1 MNNCKLLL
9 TVILLTVSVTIQAK
23 TVKVLFIGNSYL
35 NTNNIPGMVNLMCI
49 ANGDTL
55 IYDEHTPGGYTLE
68 LHSTNATTLAKIKS
82 QQWDIVVLQ
91 EQSQKPA
98 FSPGQVATDVYP
110 YAKTLDSLIRDN
122 NSCSQTM
129 FYMTWGRKN
138 GDASNCASYPP
149 ICTYEGMQASLR
161 TSYTQMA
168 QDNNALVAP
177 VGAAWKAMRDSL
189 PSMDLYN
196 GDGSHPNVHG
206 SYLATCVFYASIFH
220 KTPYGTTYISS
231 LSGAD
236 AERIQ
241 YFAEKVTLDSLDKW
255 QQHGDYAYAD
265 FSHSITNANT
275 RAFQNSSLN
284 ATTYNWDFGDMN
296 TSAMPSPSHTYAQ
309 NGIYNVTLTAS
320 NSCNSEQR
328 KDTVNIGGVGINQ
341 TLLNA
346 NKVTVSQLGRGRV
359 TLNIPDGYEH
369 LTIYNMNGSKVARE
383 TLNGSNANLSFQLT
397 TGIYLYTVDGIQ
409 KQSGKISVQ

>member
-1 MNNCKLLL
+1 MNNYKLLL
-9 TVILLTVSVTIQAK
+9 AAILLTVSVTVQAK

-35 NTNNIPGMVNLMCI
+35 HTNNIPGMVNLMSM

-55 IYDEHTPGGYTLE
+55 IYDEHTPGGYTLQ
-68 LHSTNATTLAKIKS
+68 LHSTDATTLAKIKS
-82 QQWDIVVLQ
+82 QLWDVVVLQ

-98 FSPGQVATDVYP
+98 FAPGQVATDVYP

-122 NSCSQTM
+122 NSCTQTM

-138 GDASNCASYPP
+138 GDAGNCASYPP

-161 TSYTQMA
+161 TSYMQMA
-168 QDNNALVAP
+168 QDNKALVAP
-177 VGAAWKAMRDSL
+177 VGAAWKAMRDSV
-189 PSMDLYN
+189 PSIDLYN
-196 GDGSHPNVHG
+196 GDESHPNVHG
-206 SYLATCVFYASIFH
+206 AYLAACVFYASIFH
-220 KTPYGTTYISS
+220 KTPYGTTYIST

-236 AERIQ
+236 AERLQ
-241 YFAEKVTLDSLDKW
+241 YFATKVTLDSLDKW
-255 QQHGDYAYAD
+255 QQHGEYVYAG

-275 RAFQNSSLN
+275 RAFQNSSLK

-296 TSAMPSPSHTYAQ
+296 TSALPSPSNTYAQ
-309 NGIYNVTLTAS
+309 NGIYNVILTAS

-341 TLLNA
+341 TTLNTA
-346 NKVTVSQLGRGRV
+346 AVTVSQLGRGRV

-369 LTIYNMNGSKVARE
+369 LTIYNINGSKVATE
-383 TLNGSNANLSFQLT
+383 ILNGGKANLSFRLT
-397 TGIYLYTVDGIQ
+397 TGIYLYTVEGKQ
-409 KQSGKISVQ
+409 KQSGKILVQ